1 MIDMNKKST
10 YSSPELELIKY
21 SLSADVLSVSDP
33 AEPVTPGPGGGVGPG
48 VDPCGDLTP

>member
-1 MIDMNKKST
+1 MNKKST

-33 AEPVTPGPGGGVGPG
+33 ADPVTPGSGVEIPPGGD
-48 VDPCGDLTP
+48 DPFGGLN

>member
-21 SLSADVLSVSDP
+21 SLSADVLALSDP
-33 AEPVTPGPGGGVGPG
+33 AETVAPGTGGEIPPDG
-48 VDPCGDLTP
+48 DPFAM

>member
-1 MIDMNKKST
+1 MNKKST

-33 AEPVTPGPGGGVGPG
+33 AESVTTGSGATLPADPGE
-48 VDPCGDLTP
+48 DPFGDL